1 MLLQML
7 RDAQKTLQY
16 AYKREE
22 RSFIARQAA
31 FSQIQQ
37 QDFMVREM
45 QFKNL
50 QLDSH
55 LSTYLSQAMIHY
67 NSQSVTLSH
76 LSLTLQSFQKLNHV
90 HIPPINLL
98 LIYLNNQKN

>member
-1 MLLQML
+1 ML
-7 RDAQKTLQY
+7 RDAQKTLKY
-16 AYKREE
+16 AHEREE

-45 QFKNL
+45 QSKNL

-67 NSQSVTLSH
+67 NGQRATPSH
-76 LSLTLQSFQKLNHV
+76 LSLTLQSFQKLNHPY
-90 HIPPINLL
+90 IASIIFLL
-98 LIYLNNQKN
+98 FT